1 VDEKFVSNFEF
12 KYKYFMLARLI
23 CNAKNY
29 AETYDETAKIL
40 NADYLGN
47 YFLGLI
53 EVGEKYF
60 LSIDNVEN
68 PKIIDI
74 PLELKKGDYY
84 KSKKSLLKKSCPTDL
99 FNKLIE
105 NGLYEDIEAGKNN
118 IDSPLLL
125 HRLCLCIS
133 EKIIGLRVHHRN
145 NMTKYN
151 FKSNLEAVT
160 KKKHKEY
167 HRGEKR
173 PV

>member
-1 VDEKFVSNFEF
+1 MDEKFVSNFEF

-23 CNAKNY
+23 CNVKNY
-29 AETYDETAKIL
+29 AENYGVTAKIL

-47 YFLGLI
+47 YFLGLF

-74 PLELKKGDYY
+74 PLELKGKYY
-84 KSKKSLLKKSCPTDL
+84 KSRKSSFKKSCSSDL

-105 NGLYEDIEAGKNN
+105 NGLYEDINAGKNN
-118 IDSPLLL
+118 IDSPFLL

-160 KKKHKEY
+160 KDKHKEY

>member
-1 VDEKFVSNFEF
+1 MDEKFVSNFEF

-23 CNAKNY
+23 YNAKNY
-29 AETYDETAKIL
+29 AEKYGVTAKIL

-47 YFLGLI
+47 YFLGLL
-53 EVGEKYF
+53 EVGDKYF
-60 LSIDNVEN
+60 LSIDNVET

-74 PLELKKGDYY
+74 PLRLKGKYY
-84 KSKKSLLKKSCPTDL
+84 KSRKSFLKKICPPDL

-118 IDSPLLL
+118 IDSPFLL

-133 EKIIGLRVHHRN
+133 EKIVGLRVHHHNRKR
-145 NMTKYN
+145 KYN
-151 FKSNLEAVT
+151 FKSNLEAMT
-160 KKKHKEY
+160 KKKHRECHY
-167 HRGEKR
+167 GEKR